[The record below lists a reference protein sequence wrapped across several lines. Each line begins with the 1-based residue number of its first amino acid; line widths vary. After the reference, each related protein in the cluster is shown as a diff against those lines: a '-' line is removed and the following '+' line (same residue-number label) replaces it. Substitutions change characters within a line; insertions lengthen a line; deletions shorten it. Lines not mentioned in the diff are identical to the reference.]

1 MDATTLTRIKLSLRI
16 SHSVLDEDIQADI
29 EACLADL
36 KAARIINPDDT
47 DPLIFNAIKLWCKAS
62 YTDDPTKSA
71 LYMQRYESLRG
82 CLQMAEGYG
91 WKDEDE

>member
-1 MDATTLTRIKLSLRI
+1 MDATTLTKIKLSLRI
-16 SHSVLDEDIQADI
+16 SHSALDEDIQADI